1 VRGKHVEK
9 VGGDVEGEAPEEE
22 GLVGAQS
29 VRTGGEGAEVVG
41 EGGEEGCVQ
50 RFCGGVGTVRGGA
63 RGGRRRRRRR
73 RKEARRG
80 AAVQALGRDQAHG
93 GEAHLA
99 EHEAEDVAGY
109 EAAPPSKA
117 VRHVGKFEGP
127 EGGGEEGA
135 EGDPVGGAD
144 FCGLEVE
151 GGDGGVGEEEDEWA
165 EDH

>member
-1 VRGKHVEK
+1 M
-9 VGGDVEGEAPEEE
+9 
-22 GLVGAQS
+22 
-29 VRTGGEGAEVVG
+29 G
-41 EGGEEGCVQ
+41 EGGEGGCVLG
-50 RFCGGVGTVRGGA
+50 FGGGEVGAVREGAGG
-63 RGGRRRRRRR
+63 GGRRRRRRR
-73 RKEARRG
+73 EEARRG
-80 AAVQALGRDQAHG
+80 AAVQALGRDQADG